1 MRYII
6 FTIMVRKYFI
16 SWSESEL
23 QYLDGDVYITQVT
36 NFFSTKAEAI
46 STSVTN
52 LKKKELKKKKLSL
65 YK

>member
-46 STSVTN
+46 SNVRN
-52 LKKKELKKKKLSL
+52 QLEKEGVKKEEIIIV
-65 YK
+65 

>member
-1 MRYII
+1 
-6 FTIMVRKYFI
+6 MVRKYFI